1 MSMKKKIKKRLLNVN
16 AFLSSKKKPS
26 LKRIHELRLEVKHL
40 EAFTELMTVQHN
52 FGARS
57 AIPDRLGKLFNNAGK
72 LRTFELEMG
81 AIQSI
86 TKNKRLSKPALFLE
100 QLNLSKKKCSK
111 NLRKKRIEYPP
122 FKIKEFAKHAG
133 SKLSSRTWQKFLASR
148 ASSILD
154 LLAKD
159 IISDIRSLHQVRK
172 ILKSILY
179 VQPLYANG
187 AKPLRRFLKT
197 NKKFIRF
204 VESEIG
210 SLHDSNFFVANLEKK
225 YNMIHASEE
234 LALIKIK
241 RQWQH
246 DMKKMREDLQSLL
259 PAVHQFALDLK
270 NHSTG
275 NMKPVIG
282 MLN

>member
-1 MSMKKKIKKRLLNVN
+1 MSMKKKIKKRLVKIN

-26 LKRIHELRLEVKHL
+26 LKSIHIFRLEVKHL

-52 FGARS
+52 FGSRP

-72 LRTFELEMG
+72 LRTFELESG
-81 AIQSI
+81 DIQSI
-86 TKNKRLSKPALFLE
+86 TKNKKLSKPTLFLQ

-111 NLRKKRIEYPP
+111 NLRKKRIEYSP
-122 FKIKEFAKHAG
+122 FKIKEFAKHAD
-133 SKLSSRTWQKFLASR
+133 SKLSSRTWQKFLAAR
-148 ASSILD
+148 ASSMLD
-154 LLAKD
+154 LLAQD
-159 IISDIRSLHQVRK
+159 IMADIRSLHQLRK

-179 VQPLYANG
+179 VQPLYTNG
-187 AKPLRRFLKT
+187 VKPLRRFLKT

-204 VESEIG
+204 VESKIG
-210 SLHDSNFFVANLEKK
+210 SLHDSNFFVVNLEKK

-246 DMKKMREDLQSLL
+246 DMKSMREDLRSLL

-275 NMKPVIG
+275 NMKPVIE
-282 MLN
+282 MFN